1 MLRVE
6 YSREASNY
14 FLDNGKLTFELM
26 VAIENL
32 VFNNGLPVDGNHVE
46 GEPGW
51 HVWQFMGH
59 LVVYQRG
66 ERRLIVHHVKPVR

>member
-14 FLDNGKLTFELM
+14 FLDNGKLAFDLM
-26 VAIENL
+26 VAIESL
-32 VFNNGLPVDGNHVE
+32 VFANGLPTDGDHIE

-51 HVWQFMGH
+51 HIWQMMAH
-59 LVVYQRG
+59 LVVYQIL
-66 ERRLIVHHVKPVR
+66 ENQLIVHHVKPVQ